1 MVFPPIV
8 LIHVC
13 TALLALI
20 VGATM
25 LVREKGTPIHR
36 LSGRIWVGLMLVAVL
51 LSFGIRRTG
60 SFSPIHLLSITTLIS
75 ISVALVALY
84 RHDILTHRRWM
95 GGTYVGLLTAGA
107 LSLQPHRR
115 LGHLVWHAAG
125 LA

>member
-1 MVFPPIV
+1 MDFPPIV
-8 LIHVC
+8 LTHVC

-60 SFSPIHLLSITTLIS
+60 SFSPIHLLSVWTLIAT
-75 ISVALVALY
+75 SVALVALY
-84 RHDILTHRRWM
+84 RHDIRTHRRWM
-95 GGTYVGLLTAGA
+95 AGTYAGLLTAGVFA
-107 LSLQPHRR
+107 LHPHRR
-115 LGHLVWHAAG
+115 LGYLVWHAAG